1 MVSSKMLPVV
11 IPMMVLSVVPSEYT
25 LSCPVVVP
33 KVTRV
38 VMVAPL
44 GMLIVFV
51 MVTLSS
57 ELVTML
63 ASGSSVP
70 LLAVVF
76 VMLTLTTGAD
86 TGVVAFITSD
96 SESAML
102 LMFLGICIVAGI
114 GG

>member
-1 MVSSKMLPVV
+1 VLIPV
-11 IPMMVLSVVPSEYT
+11 MVLLVVPSEYT

-44 GMLIVFV
+44 GTLIVFV
-51 MVTLSS
+51 MATLSS

-70 LLAVVF
+70 LLVVVF

-86 TGVVAFITSD
+86 TGVVAFITSG

-102 LMFLGICIVAGI
+102 LVFLEICIAVGV
-114 GG
+114 GS